1 MQINHKRKTLIDN
14 LFEIVGSC
22 VERNDFY
29 SARLY
34 QRDLI
39 LLMMQ
44 DPRYS
49 KSQVSSAYF
58 ALAEFCA
65 KVNDYRGV
73 NKYSNRASKYKQLP
87 RRAKWAVLERLIQDG
102 NKSHKNA
109 LSSIISEPKCR
120 DFSRVHSEAI

>member
-1 MQINHKRKTLIDN
+1 MQINQKRKTLIDN

-39 LLMMQ
+39 LLMTQ

-65 KVNDYRGV
+65 KVNDFRGV
-73 NKYSNRASKYKQLP
+73 NKFSNRAAEYKHIASHGKVGGLG
-87 RRAKWAVLERLIQDG
+87 KLIQDG
-102 NKSHKNA
+102 NKAHKKAPGSIVSDQSQRFFQNA
-109 LSSIISEPKCR
+109 LKT
-120 DFSRVHSEAI
+120 V

>member
-1 MQINHKRKTLIDN
+1 MQINQKRKTLIDN

-22 VERNDFY
+22 VERNDYY
-29 SARLY
+29 SARLF

-39 LLMMQ
+39 LLMTQ

-65 KVNDYRGV
+65 KVNDFRSV
-73 NKYSNRASKYKQLP
+73 NKFSNRAAKYKHIASQGKVGGLG
-87 RRAKWAVLERLIQDG
+87 KLIQDR
-102 NKSHKNA
+102 NKSLKDTVEQ
-109 LSSIISEPKCR
+109 IVSEPGQR
-120 DFSRVHSEAI
+120 FLQTAFRSI

>member
-1 MQINHKRKTLIDN
+1 MQINQKRKTLIDN

-22 VERNDFY
+22 VERNSFY

-44 DPRYS
+44 DPRYTD
-49 KSQVSSAYF
+49 SQVSSAYF

-65 KVNDYRGV
+65 KVNDFRGV
-73 NKYSNRASKYKQLP
+73 NKYSNRAAKYKQIASQGKLGGLG
-87 RRAKWAVLERLIQDG
+87 KLIQDG
-102 NKSHKNA
+102 NLAHKKAPGGIVSDQSQRFFQNA
-109 LSSIISEPKCR
+109 LKA
-120 DFSRVHSEAI
+120 V

>member
-1 MQINHKRKTLIDN
+1 MQINQKRKTLIEN

-29 SARLY
+29 SARLF

-39 LLMMQ
+39 LLMTQ

-73 NKYSNRASKYKQLP
+73 NKYTNRASKYKRMAQGNVTGLG
-87 RRAKWAVLERLIQDG
+87 KLIQDR
-102 NKSHKNA
+102 NKFLKESA
-109 LSSIISEPKCR
+109 ESVVSESGQRFLQSAFRSI
-120 DFSRVHSEAI
+120 